1 MLSPRVLDLSIVV
14 VAALILVM
22 LVLFV
27 RQTIP
32 VPMTALLAPVVLV
45 GAGILTTD
53 EGLSGFSSQATI
65 AVLAMFVLSAGVQR
79 TGAVSW
85 LADRLSQWA
94 GKSHTKQVLA
104 LGAAAGPI
112 SGFVNNTPVVAV
124 MIPAVMQMAR
134 RTGISPSRLL
144 MPVSS
149 MAMLGGL
156 LTVIGS
162 STNLLGNATLRRFGI
177 TPFGFF
183 EFTIIGV
190 IALAV
195 GLVYY
200 ATLGRLLVPDRGSGD
215 VIERFDLKGFFGE
228 FIVQEEILV
237 GKTLREAGLT
247 FAHGILVVRVSRGDQ
262 TIDAPAPWTTLRAGD
277 AVLVE
282 ASRQT
287 LLDLQ
292 QKEGLETLPEVQHPL
307 ELDHQGVDL
316 ATAEVV
322 ITVSSRYVGRTVAQ
336 IDFRRTF
343 GAQVL
348 AVRHHARVQL
358 GTLRDSPLRPGDV
371 LLIQA
376 PLEDLERMREQPDLF
391 VTRERPRE
399 GYRVDRLVPT
409 LSVVVGVVAVA
420 AFGWM
425 DISMAALAG
434 AVLLVLLGCLRLEE
448 FWSAI
453 HWDIIFLLAGIIPV
467 GIALEKTGA
476 AALLAERL
484 VGVGG
489 FLPPIAFL
497 VLLFL
502 LTTLITELVSNN
514 ASVVLLLPIVI
525 AAAVALGLDP
535 RPVSLVVML
544 AASTSM
550 MTPIGYQTNTMI
562 YGPGNYRFAD
572 FARAGGPLNLI
583 LAVVIPLAVAWR
595 FPL

>member
-1 MLSPRVLDLSIVV
+1 MIGLGAFQVQQQVEMLEAALNAISIDYEGANKYKVKDAVGKDMRRPGAATGSARARVPTSVRRYWLGSVAGDVALMAVGVV
-14 VAALILVM
+14 V
-22 LVLFV
+22 
-27 RQTIP
+27 
-32 VPMTALLAPVVLV
+32 
-45 GAGILTTD
+45 
-53 EGLSGFSSQATI
+53 
-65 AVLAMFVLSAGVQR
+65 
-79 TGAVSW
+79 
-85 LADRLSQWA
+85 
-94 GKSHTKQVLA
+94 
-104 LGAAAGPI
+104 
-112 SGFVNNTPVVAV
+112 
-124 MIPAVMQMAR
+124 
-134 RTGISPSRLL
+134 
-144 MPVSS
+144 
-149 MAMLGGL
+149 
-156 LTVIGS
+156 
-162 STNLLGNATLRRFGI
+162 TL
-177 TPFGFF
+177 
-183 EFTIIGV
+183 
-190 IALAV
+190 
-195 GLVYY
+195 
-200 ATLGRLLVPDRGSGD
+200 
-215 VIERFDLKGFFGE
+215 
-228 FIVQEEILV
+228 
-237 GKTLREAGLT
+237 
-247 FAHGILVVRVSRGDQ
+247 
-262 TIDAPAPWTTLRAGD
+262 
-277 AVLVE
+277 
-282 ASRQT
+282 
-287 LLDLQ
+287 
-292 QKEGLETLPEVQHPL
+292 
-307 ELDHQGVDL
+307 
-316 ATAEVV
+316 
-322 ITVSSRYVGRTVAQ
+322 
-336 IDFRRTF
+336 
-343 GAQVL
+343 
-348 AVRHHARVQL
+348 
-358 GTLRDSPLRPGDV
+358 
-371 LLIQA
+371 
-376 PLEDLERMREQPDLF
+376 
-391 VTRERPRE
+391 
-399 GYRVDRLVPT
+399 
-409 LSVVVGVVAVA
+409 VAVA